1 MAVQML
7 QSNQFTLTF
16 RGYDK
21 AEVDEYV
28 ETLWDRQAEA
38 NSALEEAEET
48 IVSLETRVQ
57 AYVQRV
63 ADLESC
69 VRDENPRTIAALGE
83 RVTLILEQ
91 AEDAAAETVV
101 AAQQEAD
108 AIRQNATRA
117 AERVTQNA
125 TSHASELEAS
135 AAATV
140 HAANERARQLE
151 HEARRSATQIL
162 DDAEAQAQA
171 RISDITQWVNHVRAQ
186 IKAEQIQAAEEF
198 CAARDERQA
207 ELRDIVA
214 RRDGVLDGLRDVCE
228 SVTETISSHRTIE
241 HPVAADGDTSANR
254 SSDDASL
261 HFDQADAA
269 PSSLGHG
276 TDGVTFVTEEDPAT
290 GVQPTD
296 AISAPVDTTVPLTW
310 ATTDPGDAHAVT
322 DAKHTD
328 SEDTDS
334 EDTDFEGTDPAG

>member
-1 MAVQML
+1 MAVQVL

-28 ETLWDRQAEA
+28 ESLWDRQAEA
-38 NSALEEAEET
+38 TSALEEAEEA
-48 IVSLETRVQ
+48 IVSLEARIQ

-108 AIRQNATRA
+108 AIRQNATLA
-117 AERVTQNA
+117 SERVTQNA
-125 TSHASELEAS
+125 ISHASELETS

-140 HAANERARQLE
+140 HAANEQARRLE

-162 DDAEAQAQA
+162 DDAEAQAQV
-171 RISDITQWVNHVRAQ
+171 RISDITEWVNHVRAQ
-186 IKAEQIQAAEEF
+186 IKTEQIQAAEEY
-198 CAARDERQA
+198 CATLDERQA
-207 ELRDIVA
+207 ELRSIVS
-214 RRDGVLDGLRDVCE
+214 RRDGVLDGLREVCE
-228 SVTETISSHRTIE
+228 SVSETISTHRTIE
-241 HPVAADGDTSANR
+241 HPVAADGDAPVNENA
-254 SSDDASL
+254 DGNGDATVN
-261 HFDQADAA
+261 DADATS
-269 PSSLGHG
+269 SSLGHSAG
-276 TDGVTFVTEEDPAT
+276 EVVSVPEEDPPT

-296 AISAPVDTTVPLTW
+296 SVLLPVPIDTTMPLTP
-310 ATTDPGDAHAVT
+310 ATTDQGDACVI
-322 DAKHTD
+322 TD
-328 SEDTDS
+328 SEATHSAGSDS
-334 EDTDFEGTDPAG
+334 AGTDPAR